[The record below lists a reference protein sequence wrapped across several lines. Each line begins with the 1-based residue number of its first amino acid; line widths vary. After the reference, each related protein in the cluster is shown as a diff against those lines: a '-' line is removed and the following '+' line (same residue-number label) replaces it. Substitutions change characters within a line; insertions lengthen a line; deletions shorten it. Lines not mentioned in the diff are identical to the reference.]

1 MEAPSVETEPDVRH
15 FSWADYSVFGA
26 MLLVSAGIGLYHGC
40 STRLVR
46 GKKNRLTRSESGE
59 FLTAGGQMSA
69 VPVAISMLA
78 G

>member
-1 MEAPSVETEPDVRH
+1 MEAPSVPTVPEVRH
-15 FSWADYSVFGA
+15 FSWADYTVFGT

-40 STRLVR
+40 SMRFVR
-46 GKKNRLTRSESGE
+46 GKEKRLARSESGE

>member
-1 MEAPSVETEPDVRH
+1 MVTLSVETVPEVRH
-15 FSWADYSVFGA
+15 FSWADYTVFGT
-26 MLLVSAGIGLYHGC
+26 MLLVSAAIGLYHGC
-40 STRLVR
+40 SLKIMR
-46 GKKNRLTRSESGE
+46 GKNSGPVRSESGE